1 MASVDTL
8 KNVIGSLQA
17 QIIAINETTR
27 RLKEKKQEAEGVV
40 EENVLD
46 ANAQARLTV
55 VTNHLNDLEGQ
66 ADYLQN
72 QIKDLDQLKTSIQS
86 RLVTPLRGH
95 SPARKT
101 PENISSVSFTPSLS
115 NPVIKLKPP
124 KPYKI
129 GEDFDI
135 FYELFRSFSEGEPYA
150 RQVQILKTLLTPE
163 AYKISKHVFDD
174 AYNLQE
180 LEKGLNS
187 VFAKS
192 TNLTSAI
199 HAFRQIKQ
207 YKDENT
213 EAFATRI
220 RLCAAE
226 AFPTCSQRERE
237 PYMIQM
243 FVQGLNVS
251 QQQKNL
257 LSVTEHQT
265 LSDTL
270 LVAARLTDEPT
281 EIHSVESQ
289 SKTEIKTC
297 YYCKKPGHVAVE
309 CRTRLRHQ
317 HEQTNEVSA
326 PSCNNCGGR
335 HNTYT
340 CRQPPKAEVI
350 CLLCQKRGHFSR
362 QCRNAV
368 NSNANYRPQCQ
379 LCQKP
384 GHVALQCR
392 TVKFSA
398 AKSAPEPNFLPAQ
411 SPPNHTDA
419 LPSNSQF
426 QGNGARLA

>member
-1 MASVDTL
+1 MASADAL
-8 KNVIGSLQA
+8 KTMLKSLQA
-17 QIIAINETTR
+17 QLTAINETTN
-27 RLKEKKQEAEGVV
+27 RLREKKREAEEGV

-46 ANAQARLTV
+46 VNAQARLTAV
-55 VTNHLNDLEGQ
+55 SNHIDDLESQ
-66 ADYLQN
+66 AEYLES
-72 QIKDLDQLKTSIQS
+72 QIGDLNQLKITMQS
-86 RLVTPLRGH
+86 KLTTPPRGQ
-95 SPARKT
+95 SPQRKNT
-101 PENISSVSFTPSLS
+101 ENLSSVSFAQSS
-115 NPVIKLKPP
+115 ANPVIKLKPP

-150 RQVQILKTLLTPE
+150 RQIQILKTLLTPE

-180 LEKGLNS
+180 LEEGLNS

-257 LSVTEHQT
+257 LSVTEHKS

-297 YYCKKPGHVAVE
+297 YYCKKPGHLAIE

-317 HEQTNEVSA
+317 NEQTNEIPVSN
-326 PSCNNCGGR
+326 CNNCGGR
-335 HNTYT
+335 HPTHICYLPAKTNVT
-340 CRQPPKAEVI
+340 CNI
-350 CLLCQKRGHFSR
+350 CQKRGHFSR
-362 QCRNAV
+362 QCRNTV
-368 NSNANYRPQCQ
+368 NSNTDYRPQCQ
-379 LCQKP
+379 LCQKT